1 MQFLRIK
8 IGMERIEK
16 FRRNLSNAL
25 GWKTKRKIVV
35 FESDD
40 WGSIRTRSRI
50 DYEAMLSQGLNVDET
65 FFTRFDSLESNDDLE
80 RFFNLLTEFKDS
92 TGRHPVITPMC
103 IVANPD
109 FEKIVK
115 EGYQEYYYKSLQET
129 AREYP
134 NHDKLIEYW
143 RKGADERLFVP
154 ALHGREH
161 LNVDRYLKGVRDE
174 ANSGLKIAFEHRSI
188 GASKYKGKDL
198 IEYLGAFHP
207 ESKGEIVRLKAI
219 MSDAVKLFSEICG
232 YIPTHFIGPNR
243 EPVKELD
250 GVLAQEG
257 VRYMTQ
263 SKLRK
268 YPKGDDKYGF
278 EFNWLGKKNKL
289 GQTFIM
295 RNSGFE
301 PSGRVNT
308 VESCLNEIDIAF
320 KWNKPA
326 VISTHR
332 ANYIG
337 GIDLS
342 NADYGLNELKTLL
355 KKIISKWPEV
365 EFMTSTELGEL
376 MKSENA

>member
-1 MQFLRIK
+1 MSI
-8 IGMERIEK
+8 
-16 FRRNLSNAL
+16 RRYLSNAL

-40 WGSIRTRSRI
+40 WGSIRTRSKA
-50 DYEAMLSQGLNVDET
+50 DYDAMLSKGLNVDGS
-65 FFTRFDSLESNDDLE
+65 FFTKYDALESNDDLE
-80 RFFNLLTEFKDS
+80 RFFNLLTQFKDS
-92 TGRHPVITPMC
+92 TGRHPVFTPMC

-109 FEKIVK
+109 FEKIEK
-115 EGYQEYYYKSLQET
+115 EGYQKYYFKSLTET

-143 RKGADERLFVP
+143 RKGSDERLFVP

-161 LNVDRYLKGVRDE
+161 LNVERYLKGVRDE
-174 ANSGLKIAFEHRSI
+174 TNRGLKIVFEHRSI
-188 GASKYKGKDL
+188 GASSYKGKQ
-198 IEYLGAFHP
+198 IVEYLGAFHP
-207 ESKGEIVRLKAI
+207 ESKGEIVSLKAI
-219 MSDAVKLFSEICG
+219 MSDAVKLFSEACG
-232 YIPTHFIGPNR
+232 YKPTHFIGPNR
-243 EPVKELD
+243 EPARELD
-250 GVLAQEG
+250 AVLAEDG
-257 VRYMTQ
+257 VKYLTQ

-278 EFNWLGKKNKL
+278 EFNWLGKKNKI

-301 PSGRVNT
+301 PSGGVNT
-308 VESCLNEIDIAF
+308 VDTCLTEIDIAF

-337 GIDLS
+337 EIDLS
-342 NADYGLNELKTLL
+342 NADYGLGKLKTLL
-355 KKIISKWPEV
+355 KEIIHKWPEV

-376 MKSENA
+376 INSENA